1 VFFTAAKINLIDVQV
16 YREET
21 KELTLYNMTFEV
33 LTAMKISNVV
43 FRVLM
48 PCAFVGALKM
58 GDIPLQCWYQPTNSY
73 GVATQKTSV
82 DNNLLSLPGIF
93 FLKCFSFV
101 DHLTYLLISST
112 KVFLKEAFQ
121 IHCFF
126 LSICHKYKRT
136 EKLSRS

>member
-1 VFFTAAKINLIDVQV
+1 VFFTAEKINLIDVKV

-58 GDIPLQCWYQPTNSY
+58 GDVPLQCWYQPTNSY
-73 GVATQKTSV
+73 DVATQKTNV

-93 FLKCFSFV
+93 LLRCFSFV
-101 DHLTYLLISST
+101 DHLTYLGN
-112 KVFLKEAFQ
+112 FLNKSIFKRSFSDSL
-121 IHCFF
+121 FF
-126 LSICHKYKRT
+126 YLFVTNI
-136 EKLSRS
+136 